1 MTAYSTQV
9 WFRWNRKASRL
20 INPSENLS
28 SQILILAV
36 RGKSKFGYIA
46 IDDILFL
53 DTCGSSPTPP
63 VPSTPSSPL
72 PPIPEGEK
80 GTLNDYYTFG
90 GKSGACFFHKKLID
104 GPALPFFHK
113 RRGILKIDQSVKNA
127 SA

>member
-9 WFRWNRKASRL
+9 WFRWNKKVSRF
-20 INPSENLS
+20 IISSENLS

-36 RGKSKFGYIA
+36 RGKSNFGYIA

-63 VPSTPSSPL
+63 APSTPSSPL

-80 GTLNDYYTFG
+80 ETLNYCYTFG
-90 GKSGACFFHKKLID
+90 GNYGVCFYMLLLI
-104 GPALPFFHK
+104 G
-113 RRGILKIDQSVKNA
+113 SYW
-127 SA
+127 